1 MPLVARPDDAGCL
14 VFDWD
19 GTLVDS
25 TSANYQALARTL
37 AGYGIPLDEDW
48 YRARTGMSSDEMIEV
63 LSAGALD
70 AVAVSAERDALF
82 LQSPDAVRELSA
94 VAGIARAFHGR
105 VPLVVASGG
114 SGPVIRATMRTL
126 GLDGL
131 FDAIVTRE
139 DVRAGKP
146 EPDIFLLAAER
157 VGVPPERCLVYE
169 DSDEGLLA
177 AARAGMPAIDVR
189 PWRYGRL
196 PPASIDVRA
205 APPGRHDP
213 LPRHPAPNRKD
224 RAS

>member
-1 MPLVARPDDAGCL
+1 MPLISRPEDADCL

-25 TSANYQALARTL
+25 TSANYRALAGTL
-37 AGYGIPLDEDW
+37 AGYGITLDEDW
-48 YRARTGMSSDEMIEV
+48 YRARTGMSSDEMIDV
-63 LSAGALD
+63 LSAGSLD

-82 LQSPDAVRELSA
+82 LQTPGAVRELS
-94 VAGIARAFHGR
+94 VVVDIARAHAGR
-105 VPLVVASGG
+105 IPLAVASGG

-131 FDAIVTRE
+131 FDTVVTRE

-146 EPDIFLLAAER
+146 EPDIFRLAAER

-177 AARAGMPAIDVR
+177 AARAGMSAIDVR
-189 PWRYGRL
+189 PWRYH
-196 PPASIDVRA
+196 PPRTSPPHSEASPDVDTA
-205 APPGRHDP
+205 S
-213 LPRHPAPNRKD
+213 RKD